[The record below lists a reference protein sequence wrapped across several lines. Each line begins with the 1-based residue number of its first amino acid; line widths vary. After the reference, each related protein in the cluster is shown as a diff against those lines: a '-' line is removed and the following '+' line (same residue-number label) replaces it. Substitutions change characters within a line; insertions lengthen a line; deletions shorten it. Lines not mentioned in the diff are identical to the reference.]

1 VLITY
6 PVGRD
11 KLDIFT
17 ELLTEA
23 RVEPRAHRTVEL
35 TAVILML
42 VASGRGVS
50 VLPDW
55 VLREVKYQPD
65 YITLP
70 VTAAG
75 IVRRMYAATRTEDAT
90 QPYMAHFL
98 RLARS
103 EPVKL
108 QRG

>member
-1 VLITY
+1 VKTQA
-6 PVGRD
+6 D
-11 KLDIFT
+11 D
-17 ELLTEA
+17 A
-23 RVEPRAHRTVEL
+23 RSQRRLAVALVAP
-35 TAVILML
+35 AVILML

>member
-1 VLITY
+1 
-6 PVGRD
+6 
-11 KLDIFT
+11 
-17 ELLTEA
+17 
-23 RVEPRAHRTVEL
+23 
-35 TAVILML
+35 
-42 VASGRGVS
+42 
-50 VLPDW
+50 

-65 YITLP
+65 YVTRPITEG
-70 VTAAG
+70 G
-75 IVRRMYAATRTEDAT
+75 ITKRMYAATRTEDAS

>member
-1 VLITY
+1 
-6 PVGRD
+6 
-11 KLDIFT
+11 
-17 ELLTEA
+17 
-23 RVEPRAHRTVEL
+23 VEL

-42 VASGRGVS
+42 VASDRGVS

-55 VLREVKYQPD
+55 VLREVRYQPD
-65 YITLP
+65 YVTRPI
-70 VTAAG
+70 TAAG
-75 IVRRMYAATRTEDAT
+75 ITKRMYAATRTGDAT

-98 RLARS
+98 KLARS